1 VFCLNPQLFV
11 GGLMSYL
18 RYLCLFAHS
27 GVHHILCC
35 VFISFFVVLCT
46 PCCQC
51 IWIVHFFYCPS
62 VFSNVY
68 LKEAGTTYHSPVPV
82 STPGFSFLGGS
93 RLALVFVFRIVLFCC
108 LCFIYLYSVSCSQC
122 CLRLWIF
129 DI

>member
-35 VFISFFVVLCT
+35 VFISFLFVLCT

-51 IWIVHFFYCPS
+51 IWIDNLHCHS

-68 LKEAGTTYHSPVPV
+68 LKEAGTTYHSPELV
-82 STPGFSFLGGS
+82 STHGFSFLGGS